1 MSDIQKKSE
10 KAHAAFIHLMKKMD
24 LEKGKDFMMAGVVMN
39 FMESASELLAESK
52 SQGLDTITENFQQ
65 TLDEITNER
74 DTLAE
79 RLENANATIKKAR
92 TKVKQQANRI
102 SELET
107 KLEAKLDE
115 EFDKTLDLDS
125 VSIDE
130 EDVIIEDFEVDI

>member
-1 MSDIQKKSE
+1 
-10 KAHAAFIHLMKKMD
+10 MKKMD